1 MKSTYQSVSMC
12 IRYIEQNFII
22 FNMISDISNSTVHFF
37 LILHVCR
44 VIQKKPKK
52 KIPLNL
58 NR

>member
-22 FNMISDISNSTVHFF
+22 FNMFLDVGNSTVHFF
-37 LILHVCR
+37 LNFTCM
-44 VIQKKPKK
+44 KGDTEKPKK